1 MRDIDIRSSQKEIR
15 QELQANIHRK
25 RELALC
31 LMESHIGADAT
42 PLSNRGSAGHK
53 ADLQKTI
60 VEDTQS
66 ELTFMSDRSTQRG
79 SRSVVGKIERRH
91 E

>member
-1 MRDIDIRSSQKEIR
+1 
-15 QELQANIHRK
+15 
-25 RELALC
+25 
-31 LMESHIGADAT
+31 MESHVGADAT
-42 PLSNRGSAGHK
+42 RLSNRESAGHK
-53 ADLQKTI
+53 ADSHCELIIVTDLQKTI

>member
-1 MRDIDIRSSQKEIR
+1 
-15 QELQANIHRK
+15 
-25 RELALC
+25 
-31 LMESHIGADAT
+31 MESHIGAVAT
-42 PLSNRGSAGHK
+42 PLSNRESAGHK

-79 SRSVVGKIERRH
+79 RRSVVGKIERRH